1 MIEIGFYA
9 TLRPIVG
16 GKKIGVDLPG
26 GASAQDLVEHLIER
40 FPGLAPVM
48 LDESGSLSRKVHI
61 FIDGRSVVHLAEG
74 LGTELTDQQRIDIF
88 PAVAGG

>member
-16 GKKIGVDLPG
+16 GKKIRVDLPG
-26 GASAQDLVEHLIER
+26 GATVQDLVEDLVAR
-40 FPGLAPVM
+40 FPGLGDVM
-48 LDESGSLSRKVHI
+48 LDEDGALSRRVHI
-61 FIDGRSVVHLAEG
+61 FIEGRSAIHLAGG
-74 LGTELTDQQRIDIF
+74 LGTVLTENPRIDIF